1 MNSMTA
7 RKTLSLKPKKE
18 EEKKE
23 DEEKKDEEEEEGGRW
38 GDRDDVYSHIHMF
51 IYMVLPVVKSTLILD
66 IVKYFYS
73 LGLPGVCIFEK
84 EYTSKQQSKLEHAKK
99 I

>member
-1 MNSMTA
+1 
-7 RKTLSLKPKKE
+7 
-18 EEKKE
+18 
-23 DEEKKDEEEEEGGRW
+23 
-38 GDRDDVYSHIHMF
+38 
-51 IYMVLPVVKSTLILD
+51 MVLPVVKSTLILD